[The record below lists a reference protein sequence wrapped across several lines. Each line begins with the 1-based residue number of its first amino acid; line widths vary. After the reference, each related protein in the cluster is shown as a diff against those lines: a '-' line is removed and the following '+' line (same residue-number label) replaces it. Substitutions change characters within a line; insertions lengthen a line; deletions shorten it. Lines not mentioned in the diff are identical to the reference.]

1 LNKHYKQKSQYT
13 EKSMSEDSAHTSK
26 TIDVQGIQKLL
37 PHRYPILLVDR
48 ILDYERGQWIRGIKN
63 VSIGEQIFQGHF
75 PKQPVFPGV
84 LIVEAMAQT
93 AGCLVTLDIPDPE
106 EKIMYFMSIDGVK
119 FRKPVV
125 PGDQLVMEVKILTIK
140 RNIAKMRG
148 EAFVDGNKAA
158 EAEFMSMIVDVEGKA
173 Q

>member
-1 LNKHYKQKSQYT
+1 
-13 EKSMSEDSAHTSK
+13 MSEQK
-26 TIDVQGIQKLL
+26 EPNPRTIDILGIQKLL

-48 ILDYERGQWIRGIKN
+48 ILDYERRQWIKGIKN
-63 VSIGEQIFQGHF
+63 ISMGEQVFQGHF
-75 PKQPVFPGV
+75 PKQPIFPGV

-93 AGCLVTLDIPDPE
+93 AGCLVTLDIPNPE
-106 EKIMYFMSIDGVK
+106 DKVMYFMSIDGVK

-125 PGDQLVMEVKILTIK
+125 PGDQLLMEIKIITMK

-148 EAFVDGNKAA
+148 EAFVDGTKVA
-158 EAEFMSMIVDVEGKA
+158 EAEFMSMVVDTAVAEKT